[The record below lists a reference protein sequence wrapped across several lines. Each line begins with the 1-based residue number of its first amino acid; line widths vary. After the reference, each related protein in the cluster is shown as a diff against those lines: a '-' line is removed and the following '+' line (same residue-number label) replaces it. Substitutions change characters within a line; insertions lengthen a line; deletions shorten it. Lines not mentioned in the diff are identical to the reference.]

1 LSPSRYNAFRQIE
14 HKEFMMKTYK
24 LAAMLLGAALMT
36 GIGATSAFAK
46 CNGEKMEAPVS
57 KCNGEKK
64 APMSTKCNG
73 EKKPETS
80 SKCNGEKKVQPQGKC
95 GQGKCGG

>member
-1 LSPSRYNAFRQIE
+1 
-14 HKEFMMKTYK
+14 MKTYK

-46 CNGEKMEAPVS
+46 CDGEKMEAPVS

-64 APMSTKCNG
+64 ANMNTKCNG
-73 EKKPETS
+73 EKKANMNA
-80 SKCNGEKKVQPQGKC
+80 KCNGEKKEEKPKGKC